1 MGVFGQMHGHRD
13 TGDDPAGYTCMM
25 SNTNVPEGGGTEM
38 GRFFV
43 LNNLIYV
50 KMVRFSLP
58 IFNGLF
64 LHGGSPII
72 LGPGVKLKKKL
83 ISDQRRS
90 IFTTFHAFWS
100 WSILYRVRQYVWTTL
115 QIVNRGNIIAVSNKH

>member
-1 MGVFGQMHGHRD
+1 MGIFGQMQGHRD
-13 TGDDPAGYTCMM
+13 GGDDPAGYTCMM

-50 KMVRFSLP
+50 RMVRFSLP

-64 LHGGSPII
+64 KHGGSPII
-72 LGPGVKLKKKL
+72 LGHGIKLKG
-83 ISDQRRS
+83 
-90 IFTTFHAFWS
+90 H
-100 WSILYRVRQYVWTTL
+100 LYR
-115 QIVNRGNIIAVSNKH
+115 INAVLYSPRFMLSGAGHYSIGFASMFGKLFKLSTEATSLL